1 MEDKMTAVTIKRR
14 AILGVLFTL
23 GFCMAPFHPATLFA
37 AQAEAEESQDI
48 KIAAIQ
54 TAVESFHKAVKTGD
68 RESALELLSSDVV
81 VMENGY
87 VETAEKYVS
96 HHLAEDMEF
105 SAAVT
110 SKRNVLQTTV
120 EGNVGWVI
128 STITSKGHFQ
138 GEKIDGT
145 DAELMVLQKKKD
157 KWKIRVIHWSS

>member
-1 MEDKMTAVTIKRR
+1 MTTAVIKRR
-14 AILGVLFTL
+14 AILGVLFAL

-37 AQAEAEESQDI
+37 AQAEAEESQDV

-54 TAVESFHKAVKTGD
+54 AAVESFHKAVETGD
-68 RESALELLSSDVV
+68 RESALELLSSDVMV
-81 VMENGY
+81 LENGY

-105 SAAVT
+105 SAAVI
-110 SKRNVLQTTV
+110 SKRKVLQTTV

-128 STITSKGHFQ
+128 STINSKGKFR